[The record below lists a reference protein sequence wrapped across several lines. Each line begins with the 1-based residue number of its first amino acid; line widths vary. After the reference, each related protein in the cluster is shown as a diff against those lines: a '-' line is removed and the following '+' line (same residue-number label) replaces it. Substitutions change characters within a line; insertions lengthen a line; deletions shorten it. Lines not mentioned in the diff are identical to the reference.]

1 VYGDNGEGKT
11 TIFDGFCWCLFG
23 KNSNGDAKFN
33 IKPLNADGTEVSGVD
48 CIVTVVL
55 EKDGIET
62 SFTRNYHEVWKTP
75 RGKAEKIFDGHKTD
89 YLVNEGNISQKL
101 YQERVN
107 DIIDEKVF
115 KMLTDVYAFTSMKDK
130 EQREVLFKVLGGD
143 IPVEEIISSNKKLE
157 PLTKLLETTKLEF
170 LESETKGQIKKNK
183 DEKEKIPARI
193 DELENMKVWVDVV
206 AKQTEIDQVKDE
218 TAKLDKQIEIAK
230 KLDQEILNNRN
241 ELLAKENKFQNEY
254 SKAKNEAEK
263 KYIDSKYES
272 LELKKKEYDEEYS
285 KIKDEIDKKYD
296 NTKNI
301 EALNK
306 ANDQLNQLKNKMYS
320 QTSLK
325 NQYTREIS
333 DIDNHINFTR
343 KQVLDIG
350 NSKFVFDESKAICP
364 TCHRPFGNIEKDRK
378 ALEDN
383 FNKGKETELNELKI
397 KGNKYIS
404 DKKAKVEAL

>member
-1 VYGDNGEGKT
+1 MSKILLKAIIIKNFKGIKELVINFGQLTNVYGDNAQGKT

-23 KNSNGDAKFN
+23 KNSNGEAKFN

-48 CIVTVVL
+48 CVVTIVL

-75 RGKAEKIFDGHKTD
+75 RGKADKVFDGHKTD
-89 YLVNEGNISQKL
+89 YLVNDGNISQKL

-115 KMLTDVYAFTSMKDK
+115 KMLTDVYSFTSMKDK

-143 IPVEEIISSNKKLE
+143 IPVEEIIASNKELE

-183 DEKEKIPARI
+183 DEKEKIPSRI
-193 DELENMKVWVDVV
+193 DELENMKVEVDIA
-206 AKQTEIDQVKDE
+206 AKQKEIDQVKDE
-218 TAKLDKQIEIAK
+218 TAKLDRQIEIAK

-254 SKAKNEAEK
+254 AKAKNAAEK
-263 KYIDSKYES
+263 KYIDSKYEA
-272 LELKKKEYDEEYS
+272 LGLKKKEYDEEYS
-285 KIKDEIDKKYD
+285 KVKNEIDKKYD

-306 ANDQLNQLKNKMYS
+306 ANDQFNKFTWAEYS
-320 QTSLK
+320 QISLK
-325 NQYTREIS
+325 NQYIKEINEL
-333 DIDNHINFTR
+333 DNNIKLTR
-343 KQVLDIG
+343 KQVLGIG
-350 NSKFVFDESKAICP
+350 NSKFKFDESKSICP
-364 TCHRPFGNIEKDRK
+364 TCHRPFGNIEKI
-378 ALEDN
+378 
-383 FNKGKETELNELKI
+383 GKH
-397 KGNKYIS
+397 
-404 DKKAKVEAL
+404 